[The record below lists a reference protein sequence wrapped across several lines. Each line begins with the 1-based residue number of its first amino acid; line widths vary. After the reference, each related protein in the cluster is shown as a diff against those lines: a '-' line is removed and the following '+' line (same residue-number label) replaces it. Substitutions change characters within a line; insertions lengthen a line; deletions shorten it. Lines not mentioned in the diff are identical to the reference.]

1 MDFLDEVIH
10 LIYKAHQVGTSSCLL
25 YKLLIPLSANLER
38 RDTNS
43 WSKTHLEITSLLRM
57 KKLRMSC
64 EKMREDLIE
73 DEQKEDLCLSS
84 PNSTLRRTRKFLLYR
99 LEWLIQ
105 HYQKVYSLLLLQ
117 FPQSLTL
124 VPSSHAVI
132 KLLRENKN
140 DDAASLQQSL
150 IKSLSAPMFPVFP
163 NDHLSNLIA
172 HRYLSYS
179 AFINNGLIPHIISS
193 LNPIIENSYGSTL
206 KIFGFESFLPIIQEL
221 FAGYCSI
228 NEYYQSTFH
237 CSSPNS
243 SSSARPAAIATFH
256 EVLQRPF
263 SAISRDDTVNESV
276 RLIIK
281 SWIKGARL
289 HSSLITPS
297 FNEMT
302 IQYWKLQSLFGRG
315 SRLYDSVNLLAYER
329 YWKSTEIKTISKNK
343 KFLYHSLIQLKSHYL
358 TPLLFY
364 YHPDN
369 NNSFNNKSNIG
380 WKIGNIGEGI
390 TLTSLWVSKKATMIK
405 QINEINQKMLLGLP
419 HWGKNG
425 PAGGKV
431 NIYDDS
437 TYDFMQSSSLTGKEL
452 AEIGEM
458 LDFIFHQILPK
469 CEESLSPLSASP
481 QLKKADGKVVL
492 KHLLSHAI
500 KLQQIVIVSCF
511 ERFLQAVVPCL
522 TSLVFSIR
530 AEIVQEIEKEKNK
543 ANFPFLKDQYEVM
556 SALEAIR

>member
-1 MDFLDEVIH
+1 M
-10 LIYKAHQVGTSSCLL
+10 
-25 YKLLIPLSANLER
+25 
-38 RDTNS
+38 
-43 WSKTHLEITSLLRM
+43 EIEFLLRV
-57 KKLRMSC
+57 KKLRISC
-64 EKMREDLIE
+64 EKIREDLIE
-73 DEQKEDLCLSS
+73 DEKKEDTSLSS
-84 PNSTLRRTRKFLLYR
+84 PNSTLRRTRKFLLNR

-105 HYQKVYSLLLLQ
+105 HYRNAYSLLISQ
-117 FPQSLTL
+117 FPQSLML
-124 VPSSHAVI
+124 VSNSHTII
-132 KLLRENKN
+132 KFLRENEN
-140 DDAASLQQSL
+140 EDATSLQQSL
-150 IKSLSAPMFPVFP
+150 IEILSAPISPVFP
-163 NDHLSNLIA
+163 NDHLSNLIG
-172 HRYLSYS
+172 HGYLSYF
-179 AFINNGLIPHIISS
+179 AFINNDLIPHIISS
-193 LNPIIENSYGSTL
+193 QNPIIDSGYDSTL
-206 KIFGFESFLPIIQEL
+206 KIFGFETFLPIIQEL

-228 NEYYQSTFH
+228 NEYYQNTFH

-243 SSSARPAAIATFH
+243 STSARPAAIATFH
-256 EVLQRPF
+256 EVLQRPL
-263 SAISRDDTVNESV
+263 STISRDDTVNESFL
-276 RLIIK
+276 LIIK
-281 SWIKGARL
+281 AWSKVARL
-289 HSSLITPS
+289 HSSSIPPS

-302 IQYWKLQSLFGRG
+302 IQYWKLQSLFGHG
-315 SRLYDSVNLLAYER
+315 SRLYDSANLIAYEKHWR
-329 YWKSTEIKTISKNK
+329 SAEIKSISKNK

-425 PAGGKV
+425 LAGGKV
-431 NIYDDS
+431 KIYDDS

-469 CEESLSPLSASP
+469 CEESLSPLSSSP

-500 KLQQIVIVSCF
+500 KLQQIVIISCF
-511 ERFLQAVVPCL
+511 ERFLQAVIPCL
-522 TSLVFSIR
+522 TSLLFSVK
-530 AEIVQEIEKEKNK
+530 AEMVQKEENK
-543 ANFPFLKDQYEVM
+543 ANFTFVKDQYEVM
-556 SALEAIR
+556 SALEIIR